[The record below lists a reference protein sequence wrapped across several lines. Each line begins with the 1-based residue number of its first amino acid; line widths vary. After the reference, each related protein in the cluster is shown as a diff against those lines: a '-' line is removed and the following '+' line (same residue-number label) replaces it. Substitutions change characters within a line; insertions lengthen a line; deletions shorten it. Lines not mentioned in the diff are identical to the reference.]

1 MISKF
6 NKVLKNNWIKIN
18 NRIMHL
24 YKMDML
30 LNLLFKLTIKK
41 QVKINN
47 LEIMFHYK
55 NGIKLWKIVSQT
67 TF

>member
-1 MISKF
+1 
-6 NKVLKNNWIKIN
+6 
-18 NRIMHL
+18 MHL

-55 NGIKLWKIVSQT
+55 NGIKL
-67 TF
+67 